1 MNITVYLGSSMGN
14 DPLFEQA
21 VTELGIWI
29 GQNGYGLVYGG
40 SNVGLMGVLS
50 NAALD
55 AGAHVIGV
63 EPAYFVR
70 SALQNDR
77 IQELIVTE
85 TMTERKDRLIE
96 LGDAYIAFPGG
107 MGTLDEISEVTEKA
121 TLAHFEGGD
130 DEGIRKPVIYYNLNG
145 FYDDLKAQIDKMT
158 AVGFLPEER
167 LVDVHFASSLD
178 EIAAILAG

>member
-1 MNITVYLGSSMGN
+1 MNIVVYLGSSMGN
-14 DPLFEQA
+14 DPIYEQA
-21 VTELGIWI
+21 VIELGTWI
-29 GQNGYGLVYGG
+29 GQNGHTLVYGG
-40 SNVGLMGVLS
+40 SNVGLMGALS

-77 IQELIVTE
+77 IQELIVTD
-85 TMTERKDRLIE
+85 TMNERKARMME

-107 MGTLDEISEVTEKA
+107 MGTLDEITEVTELA

-130 DEGIRKPVIYYNLNG
+130 DEGIRGPVIYYNLRG
-145 FYDDLKAQIDKMT
+145 FYDSLQAQIERMS
-158 AVGFLPEER
+158 AEGFLPRER
-167 LVDVHFASSLD
+167 MVDVHFADSLE
-178 EIAAILAG
+178 EIAAFL

>member
-14 DPLFEQA
+14 DPIYKEA
-21 VTELGIWI
+21 VTALGTWI
-29 GQNGYGLVYGG
+29 GQNGHGLVYGG

-63 EPAYFVR
+63 EPHYFVR

-77 IQELIVTE
+77 IHELIVTE
-85 TMTERKDRLIE
+85 TMNERKARLIE

-107 MGTLDEISEVTEKA
+107 MGTLDEISEVTELA
-121 TLAHFEGGD
+121 TLAHFAGGD
-130 DEGIRKPVIYYNLNG
+130 DEGIRGPVIYYNLNG
-145 FYDDLKAQIDKMT
+145 FYDDLRAQMDKMT
-158 AVGFLPEER
+158 AAGFLPAER
-167 LVDVHFASSLD
+167 LVDVHYAGSLE
-178 EIAAILAG
+178 EIAEILGA